1 MKIIYTRAVTKDV
14 RKIKD
19 QKVITRITKVLDELK
34 QAESLEETTSIKKLA
49 GHPTAY
55 RIRIGTYRLGFYYE
69 NDTVI
74 LARFLK
80 RSDIYQVF
88 PS

>member
-14 RKIKD
+14 RKVKD
-19 QKVITRITKVLDELK
+19 KKVVAKVESVLAAIEEASHLDELR
-34 QAESLEETTSIKKLA
+34 SLKKLS

-55 RIRIGTYRLGFYYE
+55 RIRIGMYRLGIYYE
-69 NDTVI
+69 DGSII

-80 RSDIYQVF
+80 RNDIYKVF
-88 PS
+88 P